1 MSRDNARR
9 VLELE
14 ARAILDLIPRLDEGF
29 DRAVE
34 MLHGCSGRVV
44 VTGMGKSGLIGA
56 KIAATLSSTG
66 TPSLFLH
73 PAEAVH
79 GDIGMVVPG
88 DVVVAISNSGETAE
102 LLALLE
108 LLRRIDV
115 GLIALTG
122 VRDSTLGRHAQVSL
136 DVGIEKEASSIGLVP
151 TASTTAALAMG
162 DALAVA
168 LMDRRGFDIRDYAR
182 LHPGGR
188 LGRTV
193 LTVAGLM
200 HSGDAVP
207 RAARDARMP
216 GVIRTMS
223 EGKLGMCCIVDDG
236 DRLAGIITDGDLR
249 RALVRGEDL
258 LRMRA
263 GELMV
268 PDPVTI
274 DRDELAA
281 RALSLLEARKITSLV
296 VVDPGRRVEGV
307 LHIHDL
313 WRTQLF

>member
-1 MSRDNARR
+1 MPRDNARR

-34 MLHGCSGRVV
+34 MLHTCSGRVV
-44 VTGMGKSGLIGA
+44 VTGMGKSGLIGT
-56 KIAATLSSTG
+56 KIAATFSSTG

-108 LLRRIDV
+108 LLRRLDV

-122 VRDSTLGRHAQVSL
+122 VRDSTLSRHAQVSI
-136 DVGIEKEASSIGLVP
+136 DVGIEREASPIGLVP

-168 LMDRRGFDIRDYAR
+168 LMERRGFNTRDYAR

-188 LGRTV
+188 LGRNV
-193 LTVAGLM
+193 LTVASLM
-200 HSGDAVP
+200 HTGDAVP
-207 RAARDARMP
+207 RVGRDAP
-216 GVIRTMS
+216 LPEVIRTMS
-223 EGKLGMCCIVDDG
+223 DRKLGMCCVVDPEG
-236 DRLAGIITDGDLR
+236 CLAGIITDGDLR
-249 RALVRGEDL
+249 RVLGRGDDL

-263 GELMV
+263 QEAMV

-274 DRDELAA
+274 SRDELAA
-281 RALSLLEARKITSLV
+281 RALSILEAKKITSLI
-296 VVDPGRRVEGV
+296 VVDSRRHLDGV

>member
-1 MSRDNARR
+1 MPRDSARR

-34 MLHGCSGRVV
+34 MLHICSGRVV
-44 VTGMGKSGLIGA
+44 VTGMGKSGLIGM
-56 KIAATLSSTG
+56 KIAATFSSTG

-79 GDIGMVVPG
+79 GDIGMVVPR

-108 LLRRIDV
+108 LLRRIEV

-122 VRDSTLGRHAQVSL
+122 VRDSTLSRYAQVSL
-136 DVGIEKEASSIGLVP
+136 DVGIEKEATPIGLVP

-168 LMDRRGFDIRDYAR
+168 LMDRRGFSTSDYAR

-188 LGRTV
+188 LGRNV
-193 LTVAGLM
+193 LTVATLM
-200 HSGDAVP
+200 HTGDTIP
-207 RAARDARMP
+207 RARRDAP
-216 GVIRTMS
+216 LSEVIRTMS
-223 EGKLGMCCIVDDG
+223 EKKLGMCCVVDPDG
-236 DRLAGIITDGDLR
+236 RLAGIITDGDLR
-249 RALVRGEDL
+249 RVLGRGDDL

-263 GELMV
+263 QDIMV
-268 PDPVTI
+268 ADPVTI

-281 RALSLLEARKITSLV
+281 RALSILEAKKITSLI
-296 VVDPGRRVEGV
+296 VVDSRRQVDGV

>member
-1 MSRDNARR
+1 MPRDNARR

-34 MLHGCSGRVV
+34 MLHTCSGRVV

-56 KIAATLSSTG
+56 KIAATFSSTG

-73 PAEAVH
+73 PAEALH

-108 LLRRIDV
+108 LLRRLEV

-122 VRDSTLGRHAQVSL
+122 VRDSTLSRYAQASL
-136 DVGIEKEASSIGLVP
+136 DVGIEKEASPIGLVP

-168 LMDRRGFDIRDYAR
+168 LMDRRGFNTSDYAR

-188 LGRTV
+188 LGRNV
-193 LTVAGLM
+193 LTVASLM
-200 HSGDAVP
+200 HTEDAVP
-207 RAARDARMP
+207 RATIDAP
-216 GVIRTMS
+216 LSEVIRTMS
-223 EGKLGMCCIVDDG
+223 DKRLGMCCVLDPEG
-236 DRLAGIITDGDLR
+236 RLAGIITDGDLR
-249 RALVRGEDL
+249 RVLGRGDDL
-258 LRMRA
+258 LGMRA
-263 GELMV
+263 QDTMV
-268 PDPVTI
+268 ADPVTI
-274 DRDELAA
+274 NRDELAA
-281 RALSLLEARKITSLV
+281 RALSILEAKKITSLI
-296 VVDPGRRVEGV
+296 VVDSRRHIDGV

>member
-1 MSRDNARR
+1 MPRDNARR

-34 MLHGCSGRVV
+34 MLHTCSGRVV
-44 VTGMGKSGLIGA
+44 VTGMGKSGLIGT
-56 KIAATLSSTG
+56 KLAATFSSTG

-73 PAEAVH
+73 PAEALH

-108 LLRRIDV
+108 LLRRIEV

-122 VRDSTLGRHAQVSL
+122 VRDSTLSRHAQVSL
-136 DVGIEKEASSIGLVP
+136 DVGIEKEASPIGLVP

-168 LMDRRGFDIRDYAR
+168 LMDRRGFNTRDYAR

-188 LGRTV
+188 LGRNV
-193 LTVAGLM
+193 LTVASLM
-200 HSGDAVP
+200 HTEDAVP
-207 RAARDARMP
+207 RAGSDAPMSE
-216 GVIRTMS
+216 VIRTMS
-223 EGKLGMCCIVDDG
+223 DKKLGMCCVVEPEG
-236 DRLAGIITDGDLR
+236 RLAGVITDGDACVR
-249 RALVRGEDL
+249 RTPWSPTR
-258 LRMRA
+258 
-263 GELMV
+263 
-268 PDPVTI
+268 
-274 DRDELAA
+274 
-281 RALSLLEARKITSLV
+281 
-296 VVDPGRRVEGV
+296 
-307 LHIHDL
+307 
-313 WRTQLF
+313 

>member
-1 MSRDNARR
+1 MPRDNARR

-14 ARAILDLIPRLDEGF
+14 ARAILDLIPRLDERF
-29 DRAVE
+29 DRGVE
-34 MLHGCSGRVV
+34 MLHSCSGRVV
-44 VTGMGKSGLIGA
+44 VTGMGKSGLIGM

-108 LLRRIDV
+108 LLRRIEV
-115 GLIALTG
+115 GLIAMTG
-122 VRDSTLGRHAQVSL
+122 VQDSTLSRHAQVSL
-136 DVGIEKEASSIGLVP
+136 DVGIEKEASPIGLVP

-168 LMDRRGFDIRDYAR
+168 LMDRRGFDTDDYAR

-188 LGRTV
+188 LGRNV
-193 LTVAGLM
+193 LTVASLM
-200 HSGDAVP
+200 HTAGAVP
-207 RAARDARMP
+207 RAGSDAP
-216 GVIRTMS
+216 LSEVIRIMS
-223 EGKLGMCCIVDDG
+223 DKKLGMCCVVDAK

-249 RALVRGEDL
+249 RVLGRGDDL
-258 LRMRA
+258 MGMHARDVMA
-263 GELMV
+263 AA
-268 PDPVTI
+268 PVTI
-274 DRDELAA
+274 NRDELAA
-281 RALSLLEARKITSLV
+281 RALSILEAKKITSLI
-296 VVDPGRRVEGV
+296 VVDSNGRVDGV

>member
-1 MSRDNARR
+1 MPRDNARR

-34 MLHGCSGRVV
+34 MLHICSGRVV
-44 VTGMGKSGLIGA
+44 VTGMGKSGLIGM
-56 KIAATLSSTG
+56 KIAATFSSTG

-79 GDIGMVVPG
+79 GDIGMVVPR

-108 LLRRIDV
+108 LLRRIEV

-122 VRDSTLGRHAQVSL
+122 VRDSTLSRYAQVSL
-136 DVGIEKEASSIGLVP
+136 DVGIEKEATPIGLVP

-168 LMDRRGFDIRDYAR
+168 LMDRRGFSTSDYAR

-188 LGRTV
+188 LGRNV
-193 LTVAGLM
+193 LTVATLM
-200 HSGDAVP
+200 HTGDTIP
-207 RAARDARMP
+207 RARRDAP
-216 GVIRTMS
+216 LSEVIRTMS
-223 EGKLGMCCIVDDG
+223 EKKLGMCCVVDPDG
-236 DRLAGIITDGDLR
+236 RLAGIITDGDLR
-249 RALVRGEDL
+249 RVLGRGDDL

-263 GELMV
+263 QDIMV
-268 PDPVTI
+268 ADPVTI

-281 RALSLLEARKITSLV
+281 RALSILEAKKITSLI
-296 VVDPGRRVEGV
+296 VVDSRRQVDGV

>member
-1 MSRDNARR
+1 MPRDSARR

-34 MLHGCSGRVV
+34 MLHSCSGRVV

-79 GDIGMVVPG
+79 GDIGMVVTG

-108 LLRRIDV
+108 LLRRLDV

-122 VRDSTLGRHAQVSL
+122 VRDSTLSRYAQVSL
-136 DVGIEKEASSIGLVP
+136 DVGIEKEASPIALVP

-162 DALAVA
+162 DALTVA
-168 LMDRRGFDIRDYAR
+168 LMDRRGFDTNDYAR

-188 LGRTV
+188 LGRNV
-193 LTVAGLM
+193 LTVASLM
-200 HSGDAVP
+200 HTEDAVP
-207 RAARDARMP
+207 RALPDAPMTEI
-216 GVIRTMS
+216 IRTMNS
-223 EGKLGMCCIVDDG
+223 GRLGMCCVVDPEG
-236 DRLAGIITDGDLR
+236 RLAGIITDGDLR
-249 RALVRGEDL
+249 RVLGRGGNL
-258 LRMRA
+258 LGMSARDI
-263 GELMV
+263 MV
-268 PDPVTI
+268 ADPVTI
-274 DRDELAA
+274 DRHELAA
-281 RALSLLEARKITSLV
+281 RALSILEAKKITSLIV
-296 VVDPGRRVEGV
+296 IDSRRHVDGV

>member
-1 MSRDNARR
+1 MPRDNARR

-34 MLHGCSGRVV
+34 MLHSCSGRVV

-88 DVVVAISNSGETAE
+88 DVVLAISNSGETAE

-108 LLRRIDV
+108 LLRRLEV

-122 VRDSTLGRHAQVSL
+122 VRDSTLSRYAQVSL
-136 DVGIEKEASSIGLVP
+136 DVGIEHEASPIGLVP

-162 DALAVA
+162 DALTVA
-168 LMDRRGFDIRDYAR
+168 LMDRRGFNTHDYAR

-200 HSGDAVP
+200 HTGDAVP
-207 RAARDARMP
+207 RALIEAP
-216 GVIRTMS
+216 LSEIIRTMND
-223 EGKLGMCCIVDDG
+223 GKLGMCCVVDREG
-236 DRLAGIITDGDLR
+236 RLSGIITDGDLR
-249 RALVRGEDL
+249 RALGRGGDFL
-258 LRMRA
+258 GLRA
-263 GELMV
+263 QIIMV

-281 RALSLLEARKITSLV
+281 RALSILEAKKITSLV
-296 VVDPGRRVEGV
+296 VIDSLRHVEGV

>member
-1 MSRDNARR
+1 MPRDNARR

-34 MLHGCSGRVV
+34 MLHACSGRVV
-44 VTGMGKSGLIGA
+44 VTGMGKSGLIGM
-56 KIAATLSSTG
+56 KIAATFSSTG

-79 GDIGMVVPG
+79 GDIGMVVPR

-108 LLRRIDV
+108 LLRRIEV

-122 VRDSTLGRHAQVSL
+122 VRDSTLSRYAQVSL
-136 DVGIEKEASSIGLVP
+136 DVGIKQEATPIGLVP

-168 LMDRRGFDIRDYAR
+168 LMDRRGFSTSDYAR

-188 LGRTV
+188 LGRNV
-193 LTVAGLM
+193 LTVATLM
-200 HSGDAVP
+200 HTDDTVP
-207 RAARDARMP
+207 LTRRDAPMSE
-216 GVIRTMS
+216 VIRTMS
-223 EGKLGMCCIVDDG
+223 DKKLGMCCVVDADG
-236 DRLAGIITDGDLR
+236 RLAGIMTDGDLR
-249 RALVRGEDL
+249 RVLGRGDDL

-263 GELMV
+263 QDIMV
-268 PDPVTI
+268 ADPVTI

-281 RALSLLEARKITSLV
+281 RALSILEAKKITSLI
-296 VVDPGRRVEGV
+296 VVDSRRRVDGV